1 MAKDVISE
9 LNELIQLDYNAIT
22 AYQQAIEA
30 CDHVEVKG
38 TLGEFRRDHERHISD
53 LSSQVI
59 ALGGTPPAGQD
70 FTGKLL
76 EGFTAIASHGDQSAL
91 LAMRGNEELTNRKYA
106 SALELILPE
115 GARAVVE
122 RNCQDEQRHLFWIK
136 DALDKRIWER
146 KAA

>member
-9 LNELIQLDYNAIT
+9 LNELIQLDYNAVA

-38 TLGEFRRDHERHISD
+38 TLGVFMSDHERHIAN

-76 EGFTAIASHGDQSAL
+76 EGFTSIASHGDQSAL
-91 LAMRGNEELTNRKYA
+91 LSMRGNEELTNRKY
-106 SALELILPE
+106 SSTLELVLPE

-122 RNCQDEQRHLFWIK
+122 QNYQDEQRHLAWIK
-136 DALDKRIWER
+136 DALDKQIWER
-146 KAA
+146 QAA